1 MNKTLIGTVSSTKGD
16 KTIIV
21 TVSSS
26 RTHPIYKK
34 KYSLSNKLMAH
45 DEKNECLVGD
55 VVQIRETR
63 PISRRK
69 SFILTKIVQR
79 PAIRAEE
86 RVDALDSVAVIPD
99 KPTQPVTKQKDG
111 LAKQTASENKTAL
124 APKAIKKVAKKEAK

>member
-1 MNKTLIGTVSSTKGD
+1 MSKVLIGTVSSVKGD
-16 KTIIV
+16 KTIVV

-34 KYSLSNKLMAH
+34 QYSVSNKIMAH

-55 VVQIRETR
+55 VVQISETR

-69 SFILTKIVQR
+69 SFRLTKVIQR

-86 RVDALDSVAVIPD
+86 RIEALQPAKIESEKPVKD
-99 KPTQPVTKQKDG
+99 KTEREKPV
-111 LAKQTASENKTAL
+111 
-124 APKAIKKVAKKEAK
+124 KEASTKLSSGEAK